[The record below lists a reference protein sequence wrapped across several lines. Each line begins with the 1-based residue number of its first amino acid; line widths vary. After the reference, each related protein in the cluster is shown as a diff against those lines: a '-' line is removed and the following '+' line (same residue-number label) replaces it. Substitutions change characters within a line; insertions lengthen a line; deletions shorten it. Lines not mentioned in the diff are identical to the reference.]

1 MAQFAAIYLVARAAR
16 TWADVVFDANTAYV
30 STQPTQPVALVA
42 KLAHE
47 VPVNCAPFGILQLTY

>member
-1 MAQFAAIYLVARAAR
+1 M
-16 TWADVVFDANTAYV
+16 FDANTAYV

-42 KLAHE
+42 KLAQE